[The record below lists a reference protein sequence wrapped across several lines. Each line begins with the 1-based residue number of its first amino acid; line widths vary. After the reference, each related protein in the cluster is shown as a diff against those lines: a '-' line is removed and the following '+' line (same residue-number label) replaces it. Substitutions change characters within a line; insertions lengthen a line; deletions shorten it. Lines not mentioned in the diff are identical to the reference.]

1 LLVAPA
7 AALEVAPQAFL
18 ERPVLLQMLQQAVAA
33 AVASMRLLPK
43 TGAQTGLM

>member
-1 LLVAPA
+1 LLVELA

-18 ERPVLLQMLQQAVAA
+18 ERPVLHQMLQQAVAV

-43 TGAQTGLM
+43 MAEAAALM